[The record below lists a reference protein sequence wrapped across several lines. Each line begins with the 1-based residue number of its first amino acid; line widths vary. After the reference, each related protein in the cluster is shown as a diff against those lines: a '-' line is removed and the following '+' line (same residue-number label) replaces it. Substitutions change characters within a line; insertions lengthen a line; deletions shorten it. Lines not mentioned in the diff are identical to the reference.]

1 MTATPTTWG
10 RVVSSAVIGFVLG
23 WGLGQIIEERRG
35 ELLRPPW
42 STAVVL
48 AVVAVALVN
57 VAVRTRARRR
67 GAAGTKPLPPL
78 VAARLAALGLAAV
91 VAGAL
96 LAGGYLGYAVDAAT
110 DLATTYRKDVFLRSV
125 VTAIAAACVAF
136 GGWLLERGLRSTPPP
151 RAGEEADRAPD
162 LDAG

>member
-1 MTATPTTWG
+1 VTATPTTWG
-10 RVVSSAVIGFVLG
+10 RVASSLVVGFVLG

-48 AVVAVALVN
+48 AVVGVALVN
-57 VAVRTRARRR
+57 VALRTRARRR
-67 GAAGTKPLPPL
+67 GAPGTKPLPAL

-110 DLATTYRKDVFLRSV
+110 DLGTTYRKDVFLRSV
-125 VTAIAAACVAF
+125 VTALAAASVTL
-136 GGWLLERGLRSTPPP
+136 GGWLLERALRSAP
-151 RAGEEADRAPD
+151 RPSTGDESDTAPD